1 MNPDI
6 EQRLGRCQSLPTLP
20 TIVLRIVELSNDPDA
35 NINACAEI
43 IQSDPALT
51 AEILRLANSAFFAV
65 RADTLRQAI
74 LVMGLDGALSLSMS
88 FTLVRTLKQVPM
100 EALDYDLYWRR
111 SFMTALASRA
121 LGRQIGRQDGE
132 RLFLAGLLQ
141 DIGMLALS
149 VSDPGGY
156 RQILS
161 MQSDHEALSRA
172 ELPLLG
178 CDHAEAGGWLLKYW
192 ELPAYLQSAVANSHA
207 VVADPGEQQ
216 DDPQFAQI
224 IALSGPI
231 ADIFLVPD
239 FSHAYMKTAQRME
252 AVLGLSPDVLTE
264 VVKVVAQ
271 ELKLVEELFNVPV
284 IDEALYASVL
294 DRTRELLASNG

>member
-6 EQRLGRCQSLPTLP
+6 EQRLSSCQSLPSLP

-74 LVMGLDGALSLSMS
+74 LVMGLDGALSLSLS

-100 EALDYDLYWRR
+100 EALDYDHFWRR

-156 RQILS
+156 RQLAS
-161 MQSDHEALSRA
+161 MQHDHEALCKA
-172 ELPLLG
+172 ELNLLG
-178 CDHAEAGGWLLKYW
+178 CDHSVAGGWLLRYW
-192 ELPAYLQSAVANSHA
+192 ELPDYLHSAVANSHA
-207 VVADPGEQQ
+207 ISTDQ
-216 DDPQFAQI
+216 DDQEFQRTV
-224 IALSGPI
+224 ALSGPI

-239 FSHAYMKTAQRME
+239 FSQAYMKTTQRME
-252 AVLGLSPDVLTE
+252 AMLDLNPDVLAE
-264 VVKVVAQ
+264 AVKVVAQ
-271 ELKLVEELFNVPV
+271 ELKLVEELFDVPV
-284 IDEALYASVL
+284 IDEALYESVL
-294 DRTRELLASNG
+294 DRTRELLTTSG